1 MLKIVNVHK
10 RFKGLSAL
18 EGINVEVKEGDI
30 YGLIGPNGAGKTT
43 LINVITSYLK
53 PTSGSI
59 FFRGRDITNKK
70 VHQIARRGIARTF
83 QNICLFDAMTVFE
96 NVWIGQNH
104 HARSGLSS
112 IVGFLFKDEK
122 KLRQEVME
130 ILELTGLS
138 GKEAIITRNLSY
150 GDKRRLELARCLA
163 TRPKMLVLDEPA
175 AGMNPGETN
184 TLIRELL
191 AIRDAGK
198 TILIIEHDMKVI
210 MNLCNRIGV
219 LNFGIKLAEG
229 IPTEIQTNRKVIEAY
244 LGED

>member
-83 QNICLFDAMTVFE
+83 QNICLFDAMTVFK
-96 NVWIGQNH
+96 GKFK
-104 HARSGLSS
+104 LSTKICHRVVPTS
-112 IVGFLFKDEK
+112 
-122 KLRQEVME
+122 
-130 ILELTGLS
+130 
-138 GKEAIITRNLSY
+138 
-150 GDKRRLELARCLA
+150 
-163 TRPKMLVLDEPA
+163 
-175 AGMNPGETN
+175 TN
-184 TLIRELL
+184 T
-191 AIRDAGK
+191 G
-198 TILIIEHDMKVI
+198 
-210 MNLCNRIGV
+210 
-219 LNFGIKLAEG
+219 
-229 IPTEIQTNRKVIEAY
+229 
-244 LGED
+244 

>member
-1 MLKIVNVHK
+1 M
-10 RFKGLSAL
+10 
-18 EGINVEVKEGDI
+18 
-30 YGLIGPNGAGKTT
+30 
-43 LINVITSYLK
+43 
-53 PTSGSI
+53 
-59 FFRGRDITNKK
+59 
-70 VHQIARRGIARTF
+70 
-83 QNICLFDAMTVFE
+83 
-96 NVWIGQNH
+96 
-104 HARSGLSS
+104 
-112 IVGFLFKDEK
+112 
-122 KLRQEVME
+122 
-130 ILELTGLS
+130 S
-138 GKEAIITRNLSY
+138 GKEPIITRNLSY

-210 MNLCNRIGV
+210 MNLCTRIGV
-219 LNFGIKLAEG
+219 LNFGIKIAEG